1 MTTSTLAP
9 RPLTPSTAL
18 ETPARPLRSVPRD
31 GTTSV
36 LAHAL
41 IGAGAALQDW
51 GDVLTARRAARH
63 AARRAARHA
72 ALRTPG
78 RAARAAVL
86 ARHEEARRTA
96 AARGHSGL
104 LP

>member
-63 AARRAARHA
+63 AA
-72 ALRTPG
+72 LRTPG